1 MALVVASG
9 CRRRSEPEKGK
20 LDTLAAA
27 ASPPIN
33 EAAWSDEPP
42 PPAPRPKGPPPRC
55 RAPHQSGTFLI
66 RGAHDVD
73 GGDDGGVDQPFAVE
87 LGGAAVLSS
96 GFAVTALRHDASQTE
111 AVVALL
117 DRDATRGQVVA
128 LGRVFGS
135 AEPPKLVAHGDRVF
149 VAVVDADASGPTLR
163 LARFDAA
170 APQASLAWG
179 ADVQQGRDES
189 SAFSL
194 ALSASGTSGLLAW
207 DDYDVSHRRSVVRVA
222 RFATESWGQ
231 AVTPRNL
238 SSGDEDA
245 EAPLIVPRKGGYW
258 AAWLAP
264 AASAREPP
272 VAEPPQGEE
281 DEELALVDAAP
292 SQLRVAVLDESGTL
306 LGEPHSV
313 TPPAS
318 QVVVFDLAAPG
329 DGSSALLAWRDEKRA
344 LGGQGAA
351 LRVASV
357 SLDGTV
363 QEHDVDATALGAGM
377 PTLLSDESAREG
389 GAAAVWLAAMGT
401 EAEHYLGLVNPAGI
415 ESFYAEPALATKQA
429 LVAGHGGLLFAQPR
443 GRDLVVGSVRCSL
456 SPPEGEAQKGAAP
469 NAEPV
474 QSGVPRQEEED

>member
-9 CRRRSEPEKGK
+9 CRRRSEAEKGK
-20 LDTLAAA
+20 LDASAAA
-27 ASPPIN
+27 ASPPTN
-33 EAAWSDEPP
+33 EASWSDEPAP
-42 PPAPRPKGPPPRC
+42 PPPRPKGSPPRC
-55 RAPHQSGTFLI
+55 RASHQSGTFLI

-87 LGGAAVLSS
+87 LGGAAVLAS
-96 GFAVTALRHDASQTE
+96 GFAVAALRHDASQTE

-135 AEPPKLVAHGDRVF
+135 AEPPKLVARGDRVF

-170 APQASLAWG
+170 TPQASLAWG
-179 ADVQQGRDES
+179 PEVQQGRDES

-194 ALSASGTSGLLAW
+194 ALSASGNGGLLAW
-207 DDYDVSHRRSVVRVA
+207 DDYDSSHRRSVVRVA
-222 RFATESWGQ
+222 RFATETWEQ
-231 AVTPRNL
+231 AAAPRNL
-238 SSGDEDA
+238 SSADEDA
-245 EAPLIVPRKGGYW
+245 EAPLIVPRQGGYW

-264 AASAREPP
+264 AASEKEPSL
-272 VAEPPQGEE
+272 AEAAPE
-281 DEELALVDAAP
+281 DEQEELALVDGAP
-292 SQLRVAVLDESGTL
+292 SQLRVALLDESGTL

-313 TPPAS
+313 TPPTS

-344 LGGQGAA
+344 PGGQGAA

-377 PTLLSDESAREG
+377 PTLLPDESVREDG
-389 GAAAVWLAAMGT
+389 TAPVWLAAMGT
-401 EAEHYLGLVNPAGI
+401 EAEHYLGLVTSGGI
-415 ESFYAEPALATKQA
+415 ESFYVEPVLATKQA

-456 SPPEGEAQKGAAP
+456 APPEQGGKGVAQKENPAPPGA
-469 NAEPV
+469 
-474 QSGVPRQEEED
+474 QRKEEED